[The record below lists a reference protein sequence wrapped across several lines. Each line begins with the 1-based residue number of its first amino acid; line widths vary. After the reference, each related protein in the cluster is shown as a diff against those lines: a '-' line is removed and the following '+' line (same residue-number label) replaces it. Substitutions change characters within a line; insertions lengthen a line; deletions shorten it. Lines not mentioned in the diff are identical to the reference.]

1 MKQSYRNN
9 AAANRVR
16 RYIRIHDFYH
26 IKTYMFKQNHSSSGR
41 PMNAPTV
48 WFVQTIKMLRSGIKV
63 FDLKNYL
70 HDLGAE
76 TLGYKVTS
84 LII

>member
-1 MKQSYRNN
+1 ML
-9 AAANRVR
+9 
-16 RYIRIHDFYH
+16 
-26 IKTYMFKQNHSSSGR
+26 KQNHSSSGR

-70 HDLGAE
+70 HELTAE
-76 TLGYKVTS
+76 ALATKLP
-84 LII
+84 